1 LCLALLP
8 ITNYRLLFTGMISRI
23 RGTVLTLKPPLV
35 IVDVQGV
42 GFRVMCSQ
50 AAIDTLDLGRAC
62 DLHTHLIV
70 REDDLSLYGFSN
82 EDEVELFQ
90 MLLGVQGIGA
100 RTALAMLSRLA
111 PESLREAIVNQQVD
125 TLSRVPGIG
134 KKTAEKVIFTLK
146 GKLGGMD
153 ALPVGVGTPM
163 SAVDT
168 EVIAALTAL
177 GYSVAEAQG
186 ALASLPRGEK
196 LDLEEKI
203 RRALAYFG

>member
-1 LCLALLP
+1 
-8 ITNYRLLFTGMISRI
+8 MISRL
-23 RGTVLTLKPPLV
+23 RGTILTLKPPLAV
-35 IVDVQGV
+35 VDVQGV

-50 AAIDTLDLGRAC
+50 AAFDSLDLGRTC

-70 REDDLSLYGFSN
+70 REDDLSLYGFSS
-82 EDEVELFQ
+82 EEEVELFQ
-90 MLLGVQGIGA
+90 LLLGVQGIGA

-125 TLSRVPGIG
+125 TLSRVPGVG

-153 ALPVGVGTPM
+153 ALPAGTPM

>member
-1 LCLALLP
+1 
-8 ITNYRLLFTGMISRI
+8 MISRL
-23 RGTVLTLKPPLV
+23 RGAVLTLKPPLV
-35 IVDVQGV
+35 VVDVQGV

-50 AAIDTLDLGRAC
+50 AALDTLDLGRAC

-125 TLSRVPGIG
+125 TLSRVPGVG

-153 ALPVGVGTPM
+153 ALPIGAPM

-203 RRALAYFG
+203 RRSLAYFR